1 MKDSIEILFTN
12 IREKRS
18 IIKDI
23 RSLRKKI
30 KEYKDLYDKKD
41 LFIVDYIDLNTYNAN
56 WKN

>member
-12 IREKRS
+12 IRKKRS
-18 IIKDI
+18 TIKDI

-41 LFIVDYIDLNTYNAN
+41 IFITDYIDLLNPNG
-56 WKN
+56 K